1 MGGWK
6 EKAGGS
12 RPVSLLLPLIWNSPL
27 WRKKLSVEQ
36 RNANINLT
44 HQRRLFEGGEGEA
57 TPRWDSHPP
66 MWTGKTKEERRKKTS
81 WIERASVRLSLTARW
96 VEFAKNCSLSPP
108 YLSCLSAAR
117 GLVRS
122 WHTGLWTL
130 WTANHLRTALLKH
143 YFSSQ
148 PSQYITFRLKKK
160 IRSCSSSPR
169 QWGE

>member
-66 MWTGKTKEERRKKTS
+66 MWTGKTKEERRKKLPELNGLLWDWAWQPGES
-81 WIERASVRLSLTARW
+81 SLRRTA
-96 VEFAKNCSLSPP
+96 LSPP